1 MLLEISE
8 ILSPFAGDPEVKV
21 AALYRIDGTPIFAKV
36 NERSGRILN
45 LLYWLE
51 SQIKSSLYYIFT
63 RRLDE
68 VSFTYCNTEIRM
80 FAVSRTLVLVFVLE
94 CEDSTSRYK
103 LDIDIENV
111 ISRLRELVEWGNS
124 EY

>member
-8 ILSPFAGDPEVKV
+8 ILSPFTEDPAVKV
-21 AALYRIDGTPIFAKV
+21 TAVYRIDGTPIFARV

-63 RRLDE
+63 KQLNE
-68 VSFTYCNTEIRM
+68 VSFTYCDTEIRM
-80 FAVSRTLVLVFVLE
+80 FAVSKTLVLVLVVEAEEF
-94 CEDSTSRYK
+94 TSRYK
-103 LDIDIENV
+103 FDMDVENV
-111 ISRLRELVEWGNS
+111 VKTLGELVECR
-124 EY
+124 